1 MQRLIQPFLLL
12 CILLTTPA
20 LVSAAVVEL
29 PLFLRTQI
37 LQNALAESLTPQPD
51 RPTVLFQQGAYN
63 YLHISA
69 PQLSIR
75 DGQPYFSCNAAAG
88 MGFDSLGL
96 LPSVVRWSGS
106 VLMKVNFYVDT
117 QWQLRYRI
125 IDSAIYNEKGGK
137 PVVTGFAW
145 ELSKRFLHPR
155 LEQYTFDLAMPQKE
169 ITLLLRLCAS
179 PVESAPLEA
188 ALKTLTVGTLRSNA
202 DGLIVPLLLTVADA
216 QTLARQPLPPQA
228 PLGFEEMEKL
238 QHVFEPLDAFLVFI
252 IKNLSGTMGDSLH
265 QEQLFDLL
273 ITSRY
278 QLLMILT
285 GQTPIEEEDPLRLLF
300 IDAWQQL
307 RPIIEGSGGTSGLM
321 QKQLLRYMT
330 FLNAGDALL
339 ALDTAAP
346 GLGIHITS
354 DGLRRLARM
363 LQPGSG
369 GDPLRFDWQTDPALR
384 ELFQFQPEG
393 PEQQTQEAETDL
405 PQIEQPPQE
414 LLPEFPPEPSPQ
426 DPLPEF
432 PADPSPQDPLPEFP
446 ADPSPQDSLPE
457 FPPDPPPQDPL
468 PEFPPDP
475 PQQDTLPEI
484 RQSSTAGRRLLD
496 FLVGVA
502 SAAESPAPAV
512 HDLSQRLDH
521 WIPTSAEV
529 GEYEKIIGKL
539 LATSARQ
546 KIKKSGLAPRYATIY
561 QHLIPATAMIESCW
575 KQYTKKDNTI
585 VTLRSPAGGIGIMQI
600 NQHVW
605 RGFYD
610 IERLEKDVIY
620 NIQAGNEIMMRYF
633 QQHAIKIA
641 EENNN
646 TELAARAAYATYNG
660 GPRASRRF
668 LKEDVSSRQK
678 RVDDHLWRLYQRA
691 AAGGKGH
698 LATCSI
704 L

>member
-1 MQRLIQPFLLL
+1 
-12 CILLTTPA
+12 
-20 LVSAAVVEL
+20 
-29 PLFLRTQI
+29 
-37 LQNALAESLTPQPD
+37 
-51 RPTVLFQQGAYN
+51 
-63 YLHISA
+63 
-69 PQLSIR
+69 
-75 DGQPYFSCNAAAG
+75 
-88 MGFDSLGL
+88 
-96 LPSVVRWSGS
+96 
-106 VLMKVNFYVDT
+106 
-117 QWQLRYRI
+117 
-125 IDSAIYNEKGGK
+125 
-137 PVVTGFAW
+137 
-145 ELSKRFLHPR
+145 
-155 LEQYTFDLAMPQKE
+155 
-169 ITLLLRLCAS
+169 
-179 PVESAPLEA
+179 
-188 ALKTLTVGTLRSNA
+188 
-202 DGLIVPLLLTVADA
+202 
-216 QTLARQPLPPQA
+216 
-228 PLGFEEMEKL
+228 
-238 QHVFEPLDAFLVFI
+238 
-252 IKNLSGTMGDSLH
+252 
-265 QEQLFDLL
+265 
-273 ITSRY
+273 
-278 QLLMILT
+278 
-285 GQTPIEEEDPLRLLF
+285 
-300 IDAWQQL
+300 
-307 RPIIEGSGGTSGLM
+307 M

-369 GDPLRFDWQTDPALR
+369 DDPLRFDWQTDPALR

-393 PEQQTQEAETDL
+393 PEQQTQDAEPDW
-405 PQIEQPPQE
+405 PQVEQQPQE
-414 LLPEFPPEPSPQ
+414 L
-426 DPLPEF
+426 
-432 PADPSPQDPLPEFP
+432 LPEFP

>member
-1 MQRLIQPFLLL
+1 M
-12 CILLTTPA
+12 
-20 LVSAAVVEL
+20 
-29 PLFLRTQI
+29 
-37 LQNALAESLTPQPD
+37 
-51 RPTVLFQQGAYN
+51 
-63 YLHISA
+63 
-69 PQLSIR
+69 
-75 DGQPYFSCNAAAG
+75 
-88 MGFDSLGL
+88 
-96 LPSVVRWSGS
+96 
-106 VLMKVNFYVDT
+106 
-117 QWQLRYRI
+117 
-125 IDSAIYNEKGGK
+125 
-137 PVVTGFAW
+137 VTGFAW

-216 QTLARQPLPPQA
+216 QTLARPPLPPQA

-369 GDPLRFDWQTDPALR
+369 DDPLRFDWQTDPALR

-393 PEQQTQEAETDL
+393 PEQQTQDAEPDW
-405 PQIEQPPQE
+405 PQVEQQPQE
-414 LLPEFPPEPSPQ
+414 LLPEFPAE
-426 DPLPEF
+426 
-432 PADPSPQDPLPEFP
+432 
-446 ADPSPQDSLPE
+446 
-457 FPPDPPPQDPL
+457 PPPQDPL
-468 PEFPPDP
+468 PEFPAEGPPQDPLPDFPPDPPPQDLLPEFPPEPPPQDPLPEFPLDP
-475 PQQDTLPEI
+475 PQQGPLPEI

-529 GEYEKIIGKL
+529 SEYEKIIGKL

-546 KIKKSGLAPRYATIY
+546 KIKKAGLAPRYATIY